1 MSPVPTKVAARL
13 SAGLK
18 RFQPILAS
26 AKSRD
31 VNESDTVVIV
41 ADILGEIF
49 GYDKYSEITSEHAVR
64 GTYCDLAIKI
74 DGALAFLAEVKAIG
88 ADLRE
93 SYVKQAVDYAANQ
106 GVEWVVLTNGALWR
120 IYRVGFGKPIT
131 NELLIEL
138 DMLSLSA
145 RNDDHLELLFLLS
158 KEGWLRSRLGDYH
171 NQKEAL
177 SRFTVAAIVLSDPLV
192 EIVRREL
199 RRITPNLR
207 IDLNDVR
214 RVLETEVVK
223 RDAIEGDRAEQAR
236 RLVARAAGKALR
248 QHRASG
254 SAPDVAP
261 DASAAQPNTQTPVS

>member
-1 MSPVPTKVAARL
+1 VSPLPTKVAARL

-41 ADILGEIF
+41 ADMLSEIF

-74 DGALAFLAEVKAIG
+74 DGSLAFLAEVKAIG
-88 ADLRE
+88 SDLRE

-120 IYRVGFGKPIT
+120 IYKIGFGKPIT
-131 NELLIEL
+131 NELLVEI
-138 DMLSLSA
+138 DMASLSV
-145 RNDDHLELLFLLS
+145 RNDEHLDLLYLLS

-171 NQKEAL
+171 SQKEAL
-177 SRFTVAAIVLSDPLV
+177 SRFTVAAIVLSDTLV
-192 EIVRREL
+192 ELVRREL

-207 IDLNDVR
+207 IDVADVR
-214 RVLETEVVK
+214 RVLESEVVK
-223 RDAIEGDRAEQAR
+223 RDAIEGDRADHAR

-248 QHRASG
+248 QTKAGDPASLPTPEEALD
-254 SAPDVAP
+254 S
-261 DASAAQPNTQTPVS
+261 QPTSLS